1 MKPLQLIYLPPDS
14 SPVQHGGSVWDETV
28 NLASLPKNVFSLL
41 ILQVF
46 KNHSPFRL
54 QLSAGPKGG

>member
-1 MKPLQLIYLPPDS
+1 MKPLQLIYYPPGS
-14 SPVQHGGSVWDETV
+14 SPVQHGGLVESGGVS
-28 NLASLPKNVFSLL
+28 LAGLLKNVFSLL